1 METLEM
7 LQNEEE
13 ILDKFNTSISHGIYV
28 SNLAYFLGTAIGLD
42 ESACHELAIAGLLHD
57 IGKIKASRLL
67 YVEQE
72 DHNLVVKQ
80 MNYLRTHPFLG
91 FEILKREGYSE
102 FIQES
107 ILFHHENFDG
117 SGYPSNLSGDTIPI
131 GARVLRICDVF
142 AALTTR
148 KGYRPAHD
156 ADSAL
161 DFMISD
167 VKNFDMKIF
176 LKFMNMINDR
186 DIAKEMNK
194 SLIDFNN

>member
-13 ILDKFNTSISHGIYV
+13 ILDKLNTSISHGIYV

-42 ESACHELAIAGLLHD
+42 ESVCHELAIAGLLHD

-102 FIQES
+102 FFQES
-107 ILFHHENFDG
+107 ILFHHENF
-117 SGYPSNLSGDTIPI
+117 DTIPI

-156 ADSAL
+156 VDSAL

>member
-1 METLEM
+1 MADQPRQLTAPPRSAARLLQYHDLSESIVSALDARDTYTASHSNRVAEMVLVLAAALGLGPDETTP
-7 LQNEEE
+7 
-13 ILDKFNTSISHGIYV
+13 IH
-28 SNLAYFLGTAIGLD
+28 
-42 ESACHELAIAGLLHD
+42 IAAHLHD

-167 VKNFDMKIF
+167 VKNFDMKI
-176 LKFMNMINDR
+176 LYIR
-186 DIAKEMNK
+186 
-194 SLIDFNN
+194 

>member
-72 DHNLVVKQ
+72 DHNLVVIHLFYDQ
-80 MNYLRTHPFLG
+80 VTCVPIRFSD
-91 FEILKREGYSE
+91 LKS
-102 FIQES
+102 
-107 ILFHHENFDG
+107 
-117 SGYPSNLSGDTIPI
+117 
-131 GARVLRICDVF
+131 
-142 AALTTR
+142 
-148 KGYRPAHD
+148 
-156 ADSAL
+156 
-161 DFMISD
+161 
-167 VKNFDMKIF
+167 
-176 LKFMNMINDR
+176 
-186 DIAKEMNK
+186 
-194 SLIDFNN
+194 

>member
-1 METLEM
+1 
-7 LQNEEE
+7 
-13 ILDKFNTSISHGIYV
+13 
-28 SNLAYFLGTAIGLD
+28 
-42 ESACHELAIAGLLHD
+42 
-57 IGKIKASRLL
+57 
-67 YVEQE
+67 
-72 DHNLVVKQ
+72 

-148 KGYRPAHD
+148 KAYRPAHD